1 MSSKI
6 VARIERELGL
16 PGLAAQLAERLA
28 GSDLQS
34 LMLDVYRRRAK
45 RRQAPAVLA
54 EYLTNRFVGPSDIPS
69 GLLARWERAIE
80 ARLPAAFEQI
90 DLAPVAPLGSCSA
103 VAPVTQHWAVATARN
118 TEVVSDSTNLLALE
132 AAVRR
137 RDALRRSAKSTDAVH
152 LAARHRLLRPQLV
165 DAPDLRAHFAL
176 FALVSANRDLGSHRF
191 ELEAIREQIRVF
203 VESLRAFLGT
213 AVPVRVR
220 VSAFATLASSIEETI
235 LAPLADGHPGVA
247 YEEDP
252 DRQRGRSYYQDVCFS
267 VDVEDAAKTMV
278 NVADGG
284 SVPWTA
290 ALLSNRKERLVI
302 GGIGSDMVCRI
313 HARRATRDGSSR
325 PVIRGSAS

>member
-6 VARIERELGL
+6 IARIERELGL
-16 PGLAAQLAERLA
+16 PGLAALLADRLA

-34 LMLDVYRRRAK
+34 LMLDVYRRRAE
-45 RRQAPAVLA
+45 RRPAPAVLA
-54 EYLTNRFVGPSDIPS
+54 DYLTNRFVGPSDIPS

-137 RDALRRSAKSTDAVH
+137 RDALRRNAKSTDAVH

-203 VESLRAFLGT
+203 VESLREFLGT
-213 AVPVRVR
+213 AVPIRVR
-220 VSAFATLASSIEETI
+220 VSAFATLASGIEETI

-252 DRQRGRSYYQDVCFS
+252 DRQRGRGYYQDVCFS
-267 VDVEDAAKTMV
+267 VDVEEAGKTMV

-313 HARRATRDGSSR
+313 HSRRAT
-325 PVIRGSAS
+325 

>member
-6 VARIERELGL
+6 IARIERELGL
-16 PGLAAQLAERLA
+16 PGLAAQLADRLA

-34 LMLDVYRRRAK
+34 LMLDVYRRRAE
-45 RRQAPAVLA
+45 RRPAPAVLA
-54 EYLTNRFVGPSDIPS
+54 DYLTNRFVGPSDIPS
-69 GLLARWERAIE
+69 PLLARWERAIE
-80 ARLPAAFEQI
+80 TRLPAAFEQI

-103 VAPVTQHWAVATARN
+103 VAPVTQHWGVATARN

-137 RDALRRSAKSTDAVH
+137 RTALQRSAKSTDAVH
-152 LAARHRLLRPQLV
+152 LAARHRVLRPQPV
-165 DAPDLRAHFAL
+165 ATPDFRAHFAL

-203 VESLRAFLGT
+203 VESLRALLGA
-213 AVPVRVR
+213 AVPIRVR
-220 VSAFATLASSIEETI
+220 VTALATLASGIKETI
-235 LAPLADGHPGVA
+235 LAPLGDRHAGVV

-252 DRQRGRSYYQDVCFS
+252 DRERGRGYYRDVCFS
-267 VDVEDAAKTMV
+267 VDVADANGTMV

-290 ALLSNRKERLVI
+290 TLLSNRKERLVI

-313 HARRATRDGSSR
+313 LGRR
-325 PVIRGSAS
+325 SAPKE

>member
-45 RRQAPAVLA
+45 RRPAPAVLA
-54 EYLTNRFVGPSDIPS
+54 DYLTNRFVGPSDIPS
-69 GLLARWERAIE
+69 GLLARWERAI
-80 ARLPAAFEQI
+80 
-90 DLAPVAPLGSCSA
+90 
-103 VAPVTQHWAVATARN
+103 
-118 TEVVSDSTNLLALE
+118 E

-213 AVPVRVR
+213 AVPIRVR
-220 VSAFATLASSIEETI
+220 VSAFATLASGIKETI
-235 LAPLADGHPGVA
+235 LAPLGDRHAGVV

-252 DRQRGRSYYQDVCFS
+252 DRERGRGYYRDVCFS
-267 VDVEDAAKTMV
+267 VDVADANGTMV

-290 ALLSNRKERLVI
+290 TLLSNRKERLVI

-313 HARRATRDGSSR
+313 GRRR
-325 PVIRGSAS
+325 SALKE